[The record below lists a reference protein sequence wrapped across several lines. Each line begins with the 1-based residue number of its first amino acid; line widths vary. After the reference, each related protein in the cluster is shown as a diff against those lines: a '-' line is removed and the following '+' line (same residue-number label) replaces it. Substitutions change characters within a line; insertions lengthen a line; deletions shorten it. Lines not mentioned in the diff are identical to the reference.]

1 MDVVGYCR
9 YSSEGQRDGFSIEAQ
24 QRAIRDFCESE
35 KYNIIKFYVEEARSG
50 TNDNREAFQDM
61 IEDAKLRKFKAII
74 VHKFDRFARNKYD
87 SVFYKR
93 KLRDL
98 DIKVISI
105 CEPLDDSP
113 ESVIL
118 ESLYEGMSEYYSRN
132 LSREVL
138 KGKKEAALKCQHN
151 GGIPPYGYT
160 VDKEMHYV
168 IIPEEAK
175 IIQMVFE
182 KAELGFS
189 HAAIARYL
197 NERGFKNRAG
207 NRFGREY
214 ITRMLVNELYKGTFV
229 YGKKSKRANS
239 NIIKVENALDPII
252 SPYLFDKVNKIYN
265 DAYSINREKREI
277 AKAKN
282 AGIDYL
288 LTGYAICGCCG
299 APLTGFHSHKAYQT
313 STGADRLYSS
323 YFYRCSR
330 KAKRETVLTGMTRGC
345 ILKNLR
351 KDNFEDFILGV
362 IENIIFNETNL
373 KLIVEKA
380 KQLILEKINKKIDNT
395 KIINEIN
402 RISNQ
407 LNRLLDIFLDGTI
420 DKESYNVKKNEL
432 EKMQNYFKEQIK
444 TYPKIDVDKLT
455 PQLLKKSIDKF
466 LSSANADTIE
476 YKKKTLSTFVD
487 SIIVDNKKIV
497 IYFKF
502 PINTSD
508 NDKKS
513 EFSYDNHF
521 LHNSTTVSTLDVCGN
536 ISSGCIERI

>member
-24 QRAIRDFCESE
+24 QRAIREFCERE
-35 KYNIIKFYVEEARSG
+35 EYNIIRFYVEEARSG

-61 IEDAKLRKFKAII
+61 IEDAKLKRFKAII

-98 DIKVISI
+98 NIKVISI

-168 IIPEEAK
+168 IVPEEAK
-175 IIQMVFE
+175 IIRIIFE
-182 KAELGFS
+182 KAEIGFS

-197 NERGFKNRAG
+197 NERGLKNRTG

-214 ITRMLVNELYKGTFV
+214 VTRILINELYKGTFV

-239 NIIKVENALDPII
+239 DIIKVENAVDPIV
-252 SPYLFDKVNKIYN
+252 SPYLFDKVNKVYN
-265 DAYSINREKREI
+265 ESFAINKEKREK
-277 AKAKN
+277 AKARD

-313 STGADRLYSS
+313 LTGADRVYSS
-323 YFYRCSR
+323 YFYRCAK
-330 KAKRETVLTGMTRGC
+330 KAKRETVLLGMTKGC
-345 ILKNLR
+345 VLKNLR
-351 KDNFEDFILGV
+351 KDNLEDFVLGAV
-362 IENIIFNETNL
+362 ENIIFSEDNL

-380 KQLILEKINKKIDNT
+380 KQLILDKINKKIDNS

-402 RISNQ
+402 KIGNQ
-407 LNRLLDIFLDGTI
+407 LSKLLDIYLDGTI
-420 DKESYNVKKNEL
+420 DKESYNTKKNEL
-432 EKMQNYFKEQIK
+432 EKMQNYFREQIK
-444 TYPKIDVDKLT
+444 KYPRIDVEKLT
-455 PQLLKKSIDKF
+455 PEMLKNAIDKF
-466 LSSANADTIE
+466 ISSANADTIE

-487 SIIVDNKKIV
+487 SVIVDNERIV

-508 NDKKS
+508 NEKQS
-513 EFSYDNHF
+513 EFSCDNHF
-521 LHNSTTVSTLDVCGN
+521 LHKQTTVSTFEV
-536 ISSGCIERI
+536 

>member
-1 MDVVGYCR
+1 
-9 YSSEGQRDGFSIEAQ
+9 
-24 QRAIRDFCESE
+24 
-35 KYNIIKFYVEEARSG
+35 
-50 TNDNREAFQDM
+50 
-61 IEDAKLRKFKAII
+61 
-74 VHKFDRFARNKYD
+74 
-87 SVFYKR
+87 
-93 KLRDL
+93 
-98 DIKVISI
+98 
-105 CEPLDDSP
+105 
-113 ESVIL
+113 
-118 ESLYEGMSEYYSRN
+118 
-132 LSREVL
+132 
-138 KGKKEAALKCQHN
+138 
-151 GGIPPYGYT
+151 
-160 VDKEMHYV
+160 
-168 IIPEEAK
+168 
-175 IIQMVFE
+175 
-182 KAELGFS
+182 
-189 HAAIARYL
+189 
-197 NERGFKNRAG
+197 
-207 NRFGREY
+207 
-214 ITRMLVNELYKGTFV
+214 
-229 YGKKSKRANS
+229 
-239 NIIKVENALDPII
+239 
-252 SPYLFDKVNKIYN
+252 
-265 DAYSINREKREI
+265 
-277 AKAKN
+277 
-282 AGIDYL
+282 
-288 LTGYAICGCCG
+288 
-299 APLTGFHSHKAYQT
+299 
-313 STGADRLYSS
+313 
-323 YFYRCSR
+323 
-330 KAKRETVLTGMTRGC
+330 MTRGC

-521 LHNSTTVSTLDVCGN
+521 LHNSTTVSTVAPICTNNLFIRAEFPIESLSLLTYKVVN
-536 ISSGCIERI
+536 ISIYL